1 MKTSLDILVPCL
13 NEASNLPQVF
23 ASFQKFKEE
32 VSTKYEVSL
41 VVIDNGSTDET
52 SKLTKE
58 FITSENSC
66 RLIVLSRNFGKEA
79 SLTAGLFE
87 SRADLVAPID
97 ADLQDPIEV
106 IGDMLL
112 QWEKSSA
119 DVILGKRISRE
130 GDSISRRLSSGIYQR
145 LFDRLSD
152 IALPADVGEFRLITR
167 KVVVAFKELPESQRF
182 VRGLFA
188 WMGFRTETVEFS
200 RNKRDFGKSRFS
212 ISRLFSLGMEGIVS
226 FSVKPLRI
234 SMGLGLVSSGLAIAY
249 SLVILIQKIFHNIP
263 VTGYA
268 SLAFISLF
276 LGGIQLF
283 SIGVL
288 GEYVGKTLLES
299 KRRPIYLISEKYP
312 RVEG

>member
-23 ASFQKFKEE
+23 ASFQKFKED

-130 GDSISRRLSSGIYQR
+130 GDSISRRLSSAIYQR